1 MTNNV
6 IVFGSFDPLHQG
18 HLDYFRQARA
28 LGDSLTVVVAR
39 DSVIMANKKPK
50 VHTNQTVRLNA
61 VKNAP
66 NVDKAIL
73 GDEPGQYTIINKLK
87 PDIIAIGYDQTIP
100 PAVKNILKNYKI
112 VKLAP
117 YKPHKYK
124 SSLLQI

>member
-1 MTNNV
+1 MINV
-6 IVFGSFDPLHQG
+6 IVFGSFDPLHEG

-50 VHTNQTVRLNA
+50 VHTSQDLRLNA
-61 VKNAP
+61 VKNTP

-73 GDEPGQYTIINKLK
+73 GDNPGQYTIINKLK

-124 SSLLQI
+124 SSLMAN

>member
-1 MTNNV
+1 MNTV
-6 IVFGSFDPLHQG
+6 VAFGSFDPLHEG

-50 VHTNQTVRLNA
+50 VHTNQAVRLNA

-66 NVDKAIL
+66 NVNTAVF

-124 SSLLQI
+124 SSLMAN